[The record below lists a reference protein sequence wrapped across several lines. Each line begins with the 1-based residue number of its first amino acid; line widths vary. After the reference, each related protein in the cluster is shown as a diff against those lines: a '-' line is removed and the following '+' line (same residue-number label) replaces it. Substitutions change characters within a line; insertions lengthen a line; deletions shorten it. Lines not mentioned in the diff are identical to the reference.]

1 MTDPIVEEVRKHRDE
16 HSRQFNYDLNLICE
30 DYRKHR
36 VERLARFKNANKTM
50 QPKNARC
57 ISG

>member
-16 HSRQFNYDLNLICE
+16 HSRKFNYDLNLICE

-36 VERLARFKNANKTM
+36 VERLARFRTANKTM
-50 QPKNARC
+50 QTRSARAV
-57 ISG
+57 